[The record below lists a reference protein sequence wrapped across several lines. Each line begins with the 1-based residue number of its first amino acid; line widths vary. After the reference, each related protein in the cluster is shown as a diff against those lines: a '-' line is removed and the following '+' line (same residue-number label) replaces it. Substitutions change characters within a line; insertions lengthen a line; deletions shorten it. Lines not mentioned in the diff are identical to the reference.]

1 MQNIYQINSG
11 VVNFA
16 KDIDPALFKRHLPA
30 GFYSTGIYKGEI
42 LLNGT
47 EPLKVP
53 PKIYGDSTERMNRI
67 INSFKATNKNLGVL
81 LYGESGSGKS
91 LLAKQVC
98 IELSKEYPI
107 IIVLP
112 EHIGLI
118 NKFIE
123 SIDDRCVFFI
133 DEFEKMF
140 KESSDQSA
148 MLSAIDGTSSKSN
161 LFLLTANEKGKVNKF
176 FFNRPGRI
184 RYAYEYESLPDSIV
198 LEVLQDILNNKERVS
213 EIASLISY
221 LKEPSFDVICG
232 IAEEANL
239 YPHLTVRQLMD
250 GYNSEV
256 YSSSLA
262 GSDCVLYINGRDF
275 CSGLRDLFAKYEIG
289 LQYCLPTDV
298 TGLSAIGLKE
308 RSLKPGAD
316 NTALN
321 LMCFSIRASGDGKDR
336 SARIYMNFDISQ
348 MELEIKGRCSTI
360 SNIRISDEE
369 LEDTVGAIVY
379 LMRQVYKELPES
391 AKEEVM
397 TFLSS
402 NDVKLV
408 SQPITATKI
417 KVSSLMGLD

>member
-30 GFYSTGIYKGEI
+30 GFYTTGIYKGEI

-53 PKIYGDSTERMNRI
+53 PKIYGDSTDRMNRI

-123 SIDDRCVFFI
+123 NIDDRCVFFI

-140 KESSDQSA
+140 KESSEQSA

-221 LKEPSFDVICG
+221 LKEPSFDVVCG

-262 GSDCVLYINGRDF
+262 ESDCILYINGRDF
-275 CSGLRDLFAKYEIG
+275 CSGLRDLFAKYDIG

-298 TGLSAIGLKE
+298 IKVSAIELKE

-316 NTALN
+316 NASLGI
-321 LMCFSIRASGDGKDR
+321 MSFSIRGSTKGMDR
-336 SARIYMNFDISQ
+336 STRIYMHLDISQ
-348 MELEIKGRCSTI
+348 MELDIKGRCSTI
-360 SNIRISDEE
+360 SRIRVADDEI
-369 LEDTVGAIVY
+369 DDIAGAIVY
-379 LMRQVYKELPES
+379 LMRQLYKDTPDS
-391 AKEEVM
+391 AKEDVL

-408 SQPITATKI
+408 SKPIAMTRI
-417 KVSSLMGLD
+417 DPSSLIGLA